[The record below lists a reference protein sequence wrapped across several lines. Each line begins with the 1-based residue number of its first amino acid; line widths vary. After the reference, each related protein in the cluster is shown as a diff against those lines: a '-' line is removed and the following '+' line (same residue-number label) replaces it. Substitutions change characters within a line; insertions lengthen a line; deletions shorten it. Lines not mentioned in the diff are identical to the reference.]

1 MRTPESPAPPER
13 PAPAEPRR
21 TSRSPGRRP
30 AMLPWLI
37 LGPLVAALLV
47 TVIVLLSIRPQPA
60 PTSQVAPTATAAPAV
75 TPARAPA
82 ITPAPSPASNPSP
95 SPITNSER
103 QQRYRA
109 YVSTVL
115 IDGASLVAA
124 TAGLQNCVSNRRET
138 CKKALSN
145 ARGQVATFQKDLDAN
160 PTPSCM
166 DDADP
171 QLRAGLA
178 FYERGIE
185 LAQQGVNE
193 RNRLH
198 MVQGLLLIGAA
209 TWRTGQAVRTA
220 RSSAC

>member
-1 MRTPESPAPPER
+1 
-13 PAPAEPRR
+13 
-21 TSRSPGRRP
+21 
-30 AMLPWLI
+30 MLPWLI

-47 TVIVLLSIRPQPA
+47 TVIVLLSFRPQPA
-60 PTSQVAPTATAAPAV
+60 PTSQIAPTATP
-75 TPARAPA
+75 APA
-82 ITPAPSPASNPSP
+82 ITPAPAPAITPAPAPAITPVPSPASNPSP

-124 TAGLQNCVSNRRET
+124 TAGLQNCVSNRREA
-138 CKKALSN
+138 CKKALSD
-145 ARGQVATFQKDLDAN
+145 ARRQVATFQKDLDAT

-171 QLRAGLA
+171 LLRAGLA

-198 MVQGLLLIGAA
+198 TVQGLLLIGAA
-209 TWRTGQAVRTA
+209 AWRTGQAVRTA

>member
-13 PAPAEPRR
+13 PSPAEPRR
-21 TSRSPGRRP
+21 TNRSPRKRR

-47 TVIVLLSIRPQPA
+47 TVIVLLTIRPQPA
-60 PTSQVAPTATAAPAV
+60 LTSQIASTATL
-75 TPARAPA
+75 APA
-82 ITPAPSPASNPSP
+82 ITPAPSPASTPSP
-95 SPITNSER
+95 SPATRSER
-103 QQRYRA
+103 EQRFRA

-166 DDADP
+166 EDADP
-171 QLRAGLA
+171 LLRAGLA

>member
-13 PAPAEPRR
+13 PSPAEPRR
-21 TSRSPGRRP
+21 TNRSLRKRR

-47 TVIVLLSIRPQPA
+47 TVIVLLTIRPQPA
-60 PTSQVAPTATAAPAV
+60 LTSQIASTATL
-75 TPARAPA
+75 APA
-82 ITPAPSPASNPSP
+82 ITPAPSPASTPSP
-95 SPITNSER
+95 SPATRSER
-103 QQRYRA
+103 EQRFRA

-115 IDGASLVAA
+115 IDGASLVGA
-124 TAGLQNCVSNRRET
+124 TAGLQNCVSSRRDA
-138 CKKALSN
+138 CKKALSD
-145 ARGQVATFQKDLDAN
+145 ARGQVAKFQSDLDDT

-166 DDADP
+166 ENADP
-171 QLRAGLA
+171 QLRAGLS
-178 FYERGIE
+178 FYQKGIE
-185 LAQQGVNE
+185 LIQQGVNE
-193 RNRLH
+193 QNRLR